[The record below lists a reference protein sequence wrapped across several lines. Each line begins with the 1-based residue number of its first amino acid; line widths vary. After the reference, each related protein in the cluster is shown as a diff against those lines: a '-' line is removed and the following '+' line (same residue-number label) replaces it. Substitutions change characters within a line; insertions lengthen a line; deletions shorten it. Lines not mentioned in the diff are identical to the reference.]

1 MRNWHLV
8 AVTSSSYL
16 GRKQQRRLWQL
27 NHLLDLPGLESSKY
41 MLRWLLLFF
50 LLPQDKWVE
59 AFSSTQRFC
68 SVELKAFLTTT
79 KKQSAQWSWCCQQNT
94 NCFEGGRSEASPTPP
109 TTFNYSRKFSHSSLK
124 LNCKSVWSKMRVV
137 VMMMRVTRR
146 VKNRPTDLIWKDR

>member
-1 MRNWHLV
+1 MRFKTLNVPWETDISLP
-8 AVTSSSYL
+8 SSSYL
-16 GRKQQRRLWQL
+16 GRKEKRRLWQL

-50 LLPQDKWVE
+50 LLPQDKWVG

-94 NCFEGGRSEASPTPP
+94 NCFELLALSLSLP
-109 TTFNYSRKFSHSSLK
+109 TFNYSRNFSHRSFTAKVSAG
-124 LNCKSVWSKMRVV
+124 VV
-137 VMMMRVTRR
+137 QGSR
-146 VKNRPTDLIWKDR
+146 KEGKEGSG

>member
-16 GRKQQRRLWQL
+16 GRKEQRRLWQL

-41 MLRWLLLFF
+41 MLRWLLPFF
-50 LLPQDKWVE
+50 LLPQDKWVG

-68 SVELKAFLTTT
+68 SVELKAFLTSTT

-94 NCFEGGRSEASPTPP
+94 NCFELLALSLFQRSITVE
-109 TTFNYSRKFSHSSLK
+109 TFLTVRSLQK
-124 LNCKSVWSKMRVV
+124 CLLELYRVEE
-137 VMMMRVTRR
+137 RR
-146 VKNRPTDLIWKDR
+146 VKKEVVRWRPLVLI